1 MDTII
6 SREDLEPFPIHSLV
20 PKRETGAERFLARF
34 PDYDG
39 RGIIVAVFDTGV
51 DPGAAG
57 LHVSS
62 SVPGF
67 PVKKS
72 DSPTKIYISHHSG
85 NSIFNYNLLLWP
97 LLEPRVYS

>member
-72 DSPTKIYISHHSG
+72 DSPILAITQEIASLIIIYYYGH
-85 NSIFNYNLLLWP
+85 Y
-97 LLEPRVYS
+97 